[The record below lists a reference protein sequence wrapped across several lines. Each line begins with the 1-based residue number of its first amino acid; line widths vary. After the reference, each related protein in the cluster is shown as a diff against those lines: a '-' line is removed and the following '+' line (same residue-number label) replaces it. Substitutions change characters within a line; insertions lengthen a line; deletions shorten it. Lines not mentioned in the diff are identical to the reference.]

1 MAEFMAE
8 TSMAE
13 TKPRDVQTAEIG
25 ANTLV
30 LRSRTWDRLKFE
42 VEYARQKG
50 TTANSYLIQADK
62 TALIDPPGESFTN
75 VFIEE
80 LAHHVYLQKIDYVI
94 LGHANPN
101 RFATLKALMGIEVA
115 PQITFVCT
123 RAAEVALR
131 SAFPGKNLRIVLA
144 NSEETIDL
152 GQGHQLQFIPT
163 PTPRHPDG
171 LCTYDPATRILYTDK
186 LFGAH
191 LCDDAVLDE
200 NWRRLDDDRRYYFD
214 CLHASQ
220 AKQVEAALDRL
231 APFSDKA
238 KIYAVG
244 HGPLVRYSVSRLTFD
259 YRYWCEHQ
267 QAQELNVALLYTSA
281 YGNTATVG
289 RAIAKGLIES
299 GASVQ
304 TINCEFADPAEMA
317 ASLEQ
322 CDGFIIG
329 SPTLGGHAP
338 SQIQTALGIAL
349 STAAK
354 TKLAGVFGSY
364 GWSGEAIDLLQNKLQ
379 DAGYQFGFEPI
390 RVKFK
395 PTDETL
401 QDCEAAGAEF
411 VQALKKVR
419 KVRTA
424 RQPVVETQ
432 SDRTG
437 QAVGRIAGSLCV
449 VTTREG
455 EQHRGFLTSW
465 VSQAT
470 FNPPGLTI
478 AISTDQSQSLPQ
490 PGAAF
495 VLNILKEGRNLRRH
509 FLKPASGSDDRFGD
523 LMTHPAQNGCLILD
537 EALAYLECTVHDRM
551 ECGDH
556 WLLYAT
562 VDNGKVLEAI
572 GVTAVQHRKSGMQY

>member
-8 TSMAE
+8 TKMAE

-62 TALIDPPGESFTN
+62 TALIDPPGESFTD

-299 GASVQ
+299 DASVQ
-304 TINCEFADPAEMA
+304 TINCEFADPAEIT

-395 PTDETL
+395 PTDEIL

-449 VTTREG
+449 VTSREG

-478 AISTDQSQSLPQ
+478 AISADQSPSLPQ

-523 LMTHPAQNGCLILD
+523 LMTHPAQNGCLVLD
-537 EALAYLECTVHDRM
+537 EALAYLECTVQERM

-572 GVTAVQHRKSGMQY
+572 GVTAVQHRKTGMQY

>member
-1 MAEFMAE
+1 MAEFIAE
-8 TSMAE
+8 TKMAE

-62 TALIDPPGESFTN
+62 TALIDPPGESFTD

-101 RFATLKALMGIEVA
+101 RFATLKALLGIEVA

-299 GASVQ
+299 DASVQ
-304 TINCEFADPAEMA
+304 TINCEFADPAEIT

-395 PTDETL
+395 PTDEIL

-449 VTTREG
+449 VTSREG

-478 AISTDQSQSLPQ
+478 AISADQSPSLPQ

-523 LMTHPAQNGCLILD
+523 LMTHPAQNGCLVLD
-537 EALAYLECTVHDRM
+537 EALAYLECTVQERM

-572 GVTAVQHRKSGMQY
+572 GVTAVQHRKTGMQY